1 MKEKKY
7 QSVHCYYCGRLVRID
22 KAVVLRISPRI
33 KLDVPEDQR
42 PFLIQT
48 QPIKIYICPAC
59 ARYRGI
65 SRKDIRNKEKEKEI
79 LTKLG
84 IEI

>member
-7 QSVHCYYCGRLVRID
+7 STVHCYYCGRLVRID
-22 KAVVLRISPRI
+22 KAIVLRVTPRI
-33 KLDVPEDQR
+33 KLDVSEDQK
-42 PFLIQT
+42 PFLTQLQT
-48 QPIKIYICPAC
+48 IKIYICPAC

-65 SRKDIRNKEKEKEI
+65 SKRDLKNKEKEKEI

>member
-1 MKEKKY
+1 MKNKKY
-7 QSVHCYYCGRLVRID
+7 QNVTCYYCGRLTRID
-22 KAVVLRISPRI
+22 KAIELRVGTRF
-33 KLDVPEDQR
+33 KLDVPDDQK

-48 QPIKIYICPAC
+48 NIVKIYICPAC

-65 SRKDIRNKEKEKEI
+65 SRKDLKIKEKEKEI

-84 IEI
+84 IEF

>member
-1 MKEKKY
+1 MRAKKY
-7 QSVHCYYCGRLVRID
+7 SNVHCYYCGRLVRID
-22 KAVVLRISPRI
+22 KAVVLRVSPRI
-33 KLDVPEDQR
+33 RLDVSDDQK
-42 PFLIQT
+42 PFLVQV

-65 SRKDIRNKEKEKEI
+65 TKKDLRNKEKEI

>member
-1 MKEKKY
+1 MKNKKY
-7 QSVHCYYCGRLVRID
+7 STVHCYYCGRLVRTD
-22 KAVVLRISPRI
+22 KAIVLRITPRV

-42 PFLIQT
+42 PFLTQLQT
-48 QPIKIYICPAC
+48 VKIYICPAC

-65 SRKDIRNKEKEKEI
+65 SRRDLKNKEKEKEI

-84 IEI
+84 IEL